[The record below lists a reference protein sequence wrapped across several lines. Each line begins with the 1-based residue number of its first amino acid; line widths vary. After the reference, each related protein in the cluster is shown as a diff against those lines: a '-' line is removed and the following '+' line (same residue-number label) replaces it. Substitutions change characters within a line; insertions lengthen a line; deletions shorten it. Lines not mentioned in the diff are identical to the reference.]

1 MTFSNGPATGL
12 ICSGGLTPRADLSKL
27 IQRLAVIAC
36 AIAFT
41 GCAALGGGDRQAER
55 PSADKVKPNVGMVSV
70 KPGGGYYDRDGPP
83 EVAPA
88 DLARIPD
95 AVPRKEALLAW
106 SNRPYTVFGQRYIP
120 MTLRANY
127 KQTGIA
133 SWYGK
138 QFHGRKT
145 SSGEVYDMLGMT
157 AAHPTLPIPSFVR
170 VTNVRNGKQV
180 VVRVNDRGPFLQ
192 NRLIDLSFAAATKL
206 DYVNSGHTQVEIE
219 LIRLD
224 ENGDV
229 LDEPV
234 QTASVKAA
242 PVPAAQTVAVVAS
255 ASSAAAKPQAV
266 PPSAQSSAQTVLAS
280 AQASLSLT
288 QSVVNVS
295 ASPQTAVGPQDEL
308 RATAPRIESP
318 LTKLDSPKPVLA
330 SGKAETPSPSP
341 SVVLARSNDLGL
353 VTSKVTR
360 PNEIYLQLGAFS
372 TAENAESAV
381 LKVARSLPDLGTQ
394 ISVAQDGSLHKI
406 RAGPYDAIAA
416 IKVADMVQAATGY
429 RPFKIQASTN

>member
-1 MTFSNGPATGL
+1 MILKKGVSTSL
-12 ICSGGLTPRADLSKL
+12 LELSGVAKRFAL
-27 IQRLAVIAC
+27 IAC

-41 GCAALGGGDRQAER
+41 GCAALGGSDRTTDR
-55 PSADKVKPNVGMVSV
+55 PTADKGKPNNAMVVV

-88 DLARIPD
+88 DLAKIPD

-106 SNRPYTVFGQRYIP
+106 SNRPYTVFGQRYTP
-120 MTLRANY
+120 MTLRATY

-145 SSGEVYDMLGMT
+145 SSGEVYDMLAMT

-224 ENGDV
+224 DNGDV

-234 QTASVKAA
+234 QVASAKVVREPTRMANASPITPVALARAA
-242 PVPAAQTVAVVAS
+242 PVLATTVVAPALS
-255 ASSAAAKPQAV
+255 GAPQKIASSG
-266 PPSAQSSAQTVLAS
+266 PSLA
-280 AQASLSLT
+280 LT
-288 QSVVNVS
+288 QSVVDVS
-295 ASPQTAVGPQDEL
+295 ASPQSISSGATEAAVTDAL
-308 RATAPRIESP
+308 RVEPLLVQAEGQKISSVLPKSASP
-318 LTKLDSPKPVLA
+318 LGAKEPIERLAKL
-330 SGKAETPSPSP
+330 
-341 SVVLARSNDLGL
+341 NDLAL
-353 VTSKVTR
+353 VATR
-360 PNEIYLQLGAFS
+360 VANPSEIYLQLGAFS
-372 TAENAESAV
+372 SAENAESAV
-381 LKVARSLPDLGTQ
+381 LKVARSLPDLGMQ
-394 ISVAQDGSLHKI
+394 ISVAQDGSWHKI
-406 RAGPYDAIAA
+406 RAGPYDPIAA
-416 IKVADMVQAATGY
+416 NKVADLVQATTGY
-429 RPFKIQASTN
+429 RPFKIQVSTR

>member
-1 MTFSNGPATGL
+1 MGVSASLLELTGVAKRFAL
-12 ICSGGLTPRADLSKL
+12 IT
-27 IQRLAVIAC
+27 C
-36 AIAFT
+36 AMAIT
-41 GCAALGGGDRQAER
+41 GCASFSGSDRTAEQTA
-55 PSADKVKPNVGMVSV
+55 ADKVKPNTAMVVV

-88 DLARIPD
+88 DLAKIPD

-120 MTLRANY
+120 MTLRATY

-224 ENGDV
+224 DNGDV

-234 QTASVKAA
+234 QVASAKVVPAPIRVATASAAA
-242 PVPAAQTVAVVAS
+242 PVAV
-255 ASSAAAKPQAV
+255 
-266 PPSAQSSAQTVLAS
+266 
-280 AQASLSLT
+280 
-288 QSVVNVS
+288 
-295 ASPQTAVGPQDEL
+295 
-308 RATAPRIESP
+308 ATAPQVSAN
-318 LTKLDSPKPVLA
+318 TALA
-330 SGKAETPSPSP
+330 SGGSLGSAATVASRNEPPLVQPEGQKIGSVIAKLASPPGAKVPTERLPKPSDLALVSTRVANPS
-341 SVVLARSNDLGL
+341 
-353 VTSKVTR
+353 
-360 PNEIYLQLGAFS
+360 EIYLQLGAFS
-372 TAENAESAV
+372 SAENAESAV

-406 RAGPYDAIAA
+406 RAGPYDLIAA
-416 IKVADMVQAATGY
+416 NKIADLVQATTGY
-429 RPFKIQASTN
+429 RPFKIQASTQ

>member
-1 MTFSNGPATGL
+1 M
-12 ICSGGLTPRADLSKL
+12 
-27 IQRLAVIAC
+27 
-36 AIAFT
+36 
-41 GCAALGGGDRQAER
+41 
-55 PSADKVKPNVGMVSV
+55 
-70 KPGGGYYDRDGPP
+70 
-83 EVAPA
+83 
-88 DLARIPD
+88 
-95 AVPRKEALLAW
+95 
-106 SNRPYTVFGQRYIP
+106 
-120 MTLRANY
+120 
-127 KQTGIA
+127 
-133 SWYGK
+133 
-138 QFHGRKT
+138 
-145 SSGEVYDMLGMT
+145 
-157 AAHPTLPIPSFVR
+157 
-170 VTNVRNGKQV
+170 
-180 VVRVNDRGPFLQ
+180 
-192 NRLIDLSFAAATKL
+192 
-206 DYVNSGHTQVEIE
+206 NSGHTQVEIE

-255 ASSAAAKPQAV
+255 ASSAAAKAPAV
-266 PPSAQSSAQTVLAS
+266 PPSAQPSAQPVLAS

-295 ASPQTAVGPQDEL
+295 ARPQTAVGPQDEF
-308 RATAPRIESP
+308 RATAPRIELP
-318 LTKLDSPKPVLA
+318 PTKLDSPKPVLA